1 MEPLRGWLLSLPQAG
16 GSRDALKSTVREAT
30 RYRRS
35 MSSIQQGHL
44 ANDDRVF
51 AAYGRAMH
59 GSQAL
64 EYWLRV
70 LVNVNRVATKD
81 FASQAELSRAVET
94 LSTSTMGTVFAA
106 LRPLARDP
114 ILEEKL
120 TMAVGERNRLAH
132 HFFSEWSDVWDG
144 LETDVEM
151 IEDANRVQRL
161 FEETVQELTAT
172 LGKHLDIIG
181 SNPDAYIPGLQQRL
195 SDDNWLGEPTTD

>member
-1 MEPLRGWLLSLPQAG
+1 VP
-16 GSRDALKSTVREAT
+16 EAS
-30 RYRRS
+30 RYRRP
-35 MSSIQQGHL
+35 MSFLEQSRSADH
-44 ANDDRVF
+44 DRVF

-70 LVNVNRVATKD
+70 LVNVHRVASKD

-106 LRPLARDP
+106 LRTLARDP

-161 FEETVQELTAT
+161 FEETVRELTAT
-172 LGKHLDIIG
+172 LGNHLDVIG

-195 SDDNWLGEPTTD
+195 SDDNSLGEPTTE